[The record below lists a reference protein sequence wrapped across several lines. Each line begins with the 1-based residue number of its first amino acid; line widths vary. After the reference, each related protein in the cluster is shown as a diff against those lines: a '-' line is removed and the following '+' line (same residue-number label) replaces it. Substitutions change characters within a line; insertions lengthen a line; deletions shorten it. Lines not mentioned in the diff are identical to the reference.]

1 MFGLVIMGLVGLLML
16 LLGFLMWKFHLAG
29 LIAGYERGKV
39 KDPKQLA
46 QWTGKCLMVNGLLA
60 WLLGIVSYSFN
71 SKNAGLIAVV
81 LFMVLTSLSMAV
93 TLAGM
98 QRYLK

>member
-1 MFGLVIMGLVGLLML
+1 MFTVAILGLVGLLML

-29 LIAGYERGKV
+29 MIAGYEPEKV

-60 WLLGIVSYSFN
+60 WLLGVVSYNFE
-71 SKNAGLIAVV
+71 SKNACLIAVV

>member
-1 MFGLVIMGLVGLLML
+1 MFTVVILGFVGLLML

-29 LIAGYERGKV
+29 LIAGYEPEKV
-39 KDPKQLA
+39 KDPEQLA
-46 QWTGKCLMVNGLLA
+46 EWTGKCLMANGLLA
-60 WLLGIVSYSFN
+60 WLLGLVSYSFD
-71 SKNAGLIAVV
+71 SKNAGLITVV
-81 LFMVLTSLSMAV
+81 LFMVLTSLSMSI